1 MCVNS
6 SLVTVYSIVGHYM
19 VSRFDSCNKTCL
31 CLLSGS
37 FPCSSLQG
45 GTFPASLIN
54 LLLQVP
60 DSERET
66 LQMRLK
72 IRFVI
77 NTPV

>member
-1 MCVNS
+1 
-6 SLVTVYSIVGHYM
+6 M
-19 VSRFDSCNKTCL
+19 VPGFGSCNKTCL
-31 CLLSGS
+31 CLLSGT

-54 LLLQVP
+54 LLLSLS

-72 IRFVI
+72 THLVI